1 MKIKLQDYGLIS
13 IEWIDEE
20 IERLRLEYKSQ
31 DNIGRKIISHTLL
44 AFRVVRQKLIPSEKL
59 GEEINKV
66 DNEKWY
72 KVFAPKCRNEVGIT
86 VRYEIIYIRGDEL
99 SEIRDYEILKEYS
112 NKLALIEEL
121 NIKK

>member
-1 MKIKLQDYGLIS
+1 MKIKLQKYSIIS
-13 IEWIDEE
+13 NEWINDKISEFE
-20 IERLRLEYKSQ
+20 NRDGHDYYKGQLHILQSLKQ
-31 DNIGRKIISHTLL
+31 
-44 AFRVVRQKLIPSEKL
+44 QLIPSEKL

-99 SEIRDYEILKEYS
+99 SEIRDYEILKEYGNRFS
-112 NKLALIEEL
+112 IIQEL
-121 NIKK
+121 NKEK